1 MPVYALRKSK
11 QYPISSYP
19 IVCDTWR
26 FTYMLTFYGTCINV
40 LLIALDR
47 VTATKYFVKYAS
59 HHYKHKHFAC
69 AVGVGWLYVVTLCV
83 IPFFVK
89 DKEGKGNYKY
99 TFLNF
104 YFLEHS

>member
-1 MPVYALRKSK
+1 MPVYAVRKSQ
-11 QYPISSYP
+11 QYPISAYP

-47 VTATKYFVKYAS
+47 VLATKYFVKYAS
-59 HHYKHKHFAC
+59 HHYKHEHFAR
-69 AVGVGWLYVVTLCV
+69 AVGAGWLYVVALCV

-89 DKEGKGNYKY
+89 DKEGKGSEKSLLWS
-99 TFLNF
+99 FF
-104 YFLEHS
+104 I